1 MCGPTTLQRNF
12 AIGTLALAALAY
24 PQASAWSAGQ
34 SNVPITV
41 YAQVS
46 PSAVLKFDFKATA
59 IRVDTAAIARG
70 YVDVSG
76 SSYLS
81 LNTGRVAPVVVLD
94 FAPSER
100 TFKSVEVH
108 IQSGANARGVN
119 FGGSKTSTDRVDA
132 LNYRFQLGER
142 ARPGLYF
149 VPLTLNI
156 SM

>member
-1 MCGPTTLQRNF
+1 MCGPMTLQRKF
-12 AIGTLALAALAY
+12 GIGALAFAALTY

-34 SNVPITV
+34 SNAPITV

-59 IRVDTAAIARG
+59 IRVDNAALARG
-70 YVDVSG
+70 YVDVAG

-100 TFKSVEVH
+100 TFKSVEVRLE
-108 IQSGANARGVN
+108 SGARARGVD
-119 FGGSKTSTDRVDA
+119 FGGSKAPGERVDA

-142 ARPGLYF
+142 ARPGLYY

>member
-1 MCGPTTLQRNF
+1 MCDPKSLQGKF
-12 AIGTLALAALAY
+12 GMGALALAALAF

-59 IRVDTAAIARG
+59 IRVDSAAIARG

-100 TFKSVEVH
+100 TFKSVEVR

-119 FGGSKTSTDRVDA
+119 FGGSTTPTDRVDA

-142 ARPGLYF
+142 ARPGMYY